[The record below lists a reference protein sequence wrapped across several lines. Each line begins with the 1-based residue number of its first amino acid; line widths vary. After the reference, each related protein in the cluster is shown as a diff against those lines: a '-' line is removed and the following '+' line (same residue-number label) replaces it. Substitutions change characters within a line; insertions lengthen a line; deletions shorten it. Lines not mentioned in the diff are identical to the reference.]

1 MDYALLI
8 HFNRS
13 KSVCLPILTS
23 STIFVDATKEAMRL
37 LVAFMHDA
45 VATEI

>member
-13 KSVCLPILTS
+13 KSVCLPILT